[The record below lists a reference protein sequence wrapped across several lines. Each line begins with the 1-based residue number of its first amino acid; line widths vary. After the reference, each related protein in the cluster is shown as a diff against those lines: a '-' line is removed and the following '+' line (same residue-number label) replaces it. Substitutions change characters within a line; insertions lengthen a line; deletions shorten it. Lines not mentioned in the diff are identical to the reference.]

1 MGWLTGATATNKVID
16 SEENILYGYSL
27 PSAAGDATPGPAYKR
42 VDNIVQYRYTGM
54 TLAAAQVAVTNLN
67 NPPAVVASLRRSNE
81 GGGYEVHI
89 AEIEEGDWE
98 EIV

>member
-54 TLAAAQVAVTNLN
+54 TLAAAQTAVTNLN

-81 GGGYEVHI
+81 GGAYDVHV